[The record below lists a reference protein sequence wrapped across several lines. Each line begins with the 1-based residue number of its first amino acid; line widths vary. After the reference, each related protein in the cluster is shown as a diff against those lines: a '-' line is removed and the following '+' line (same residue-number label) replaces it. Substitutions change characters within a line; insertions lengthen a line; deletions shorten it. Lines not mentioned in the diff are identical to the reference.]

1 MVLPTRERRTMNET
15 RAKNTITSIFSD
27 LQVNPGVLA
36 SLVYGSV
43 KDDALIRLHDFLLEL
58 IYLWSKHEGE
68 TYETAH
74 VYKWARNA
82 NTRED

>member
-15 RAKNTITSIFSD
+15 RAKNLIVGVFSD
-27 LQVNPGVLA
+27 LRVNPTILA
-36 SLVYGSV
+36 SFIYSSV

-74 VYKWARNA
+74 VYKWARNV